1 MRMRHFAPILVLLA
15 ACASTAPPT
24 RTHVRIDAAEADAVL
39 AVLDARA
46 EGRSIAESEWQRV
59 FTTEGYVRL
68 QKRERSM
75 QRPFEDDAFRAFVM
89 SPELLAKRDIF
100 KAALSRINRA
110 NLSSAASRALAYLPR
125 GAVITATIYP
135 VIKPRE
141 NSFVFEG
148 NAIFKYIEDE
158 PLARFEETVAHEL
171 HHIGYATACPPSGM
185 KTLQLPP
192 PKAAM
197 QKWLSAF
204 GEGFAVLAAAGGPH
218 GDPYL
223 NATPDVRA
231 AWLQG
236 LSAYG
241 ANFQQVASFFDDV
254 IAERLTGDAI
264 DKRAFE
270 FFGLVGPWYT
280 VGWKMA
286 LTVEEEL
293 GRDALIG
300 AFCDQR
306 TLLATYNRAAAAH
319 ENRTGEKLPRWGER
333 LAGALAAP

>member
-1 MRMRHFAPILVLLA
+1 MRYFAPIIFLLA
-15 ACASTAPPT
+15 ACASTVPPT
-24 RTHVRIDAAEADAVL
+24 RTHVVIDSAEADAVL
-39 AVLDARA
+39 AILDARA
-46 EGRSIAESEWQRV
+46 AGRAISETDWKRV
-59 FTTEGYVRL
+59 FTTDGYVRL

-75 QRPFEDDAFRAFVM
+75 KRPFEDDAFRAFVM
-89 SPELLAKRDIF
+89 SPELLAKRDTLRT
-100 KAALSRINRA
+100 ALARIKRA
-110 NLSSAASRALAYLPR
+110 DLSSAASAALAYLPP
-125 GAVITATIYP
+125 GATITATIYP

-141 NSFVFEG
+141 NSFVFER
-148 NAIFKYIEDE
+148 NAIFKYVEDE

-171 HHIGYATACPPSGM
+171 HHIGYGTACPPAEVKAM
-185 KTLQLPP
+185 KLPP
-192 PKAAM
+192 ATAAM
-197 QKWLSAF
+197 EKWLSAF
-204 GEGFAVLAAAGGPH
+204 GEGFAVLAAAGGPR

-236 LSAYG
+236 VAAYD

-254 IAERLTGDAI
+254 VADRLTGDAI

-286 LTVEEEL
+286 ATIEEEL
-293 GRDALIG
+293 GRDALIA

-306 TLLATYNRAAAAH
+306 TLLATYNRAAAVH
-319 ENRTGEKLPRWGER
+319 ERRTGEKLPRWSER